1 MRDAPLTVLKGG
13 INRLRTKGGARA
25 DSLYDLLN
33 GYLTDDGTVHVRPG
47 SLRVATLDSTTRG
60 LTYFSGSR
68 HTFAA
73 AVVSVPTG
81 YTLHVLVHPEQDP
94 GEAVIP
100 IKTIHFAEPM
110 MGYLYVVEEFED
122 DSVWH
127 YWLQGSGAWTA
138 NTVYRE
144 GDIIFPTV
152 PNGIAYQATRSGP
165 PNPVWTANT
174 PRDVGD
180 IVEPTADNAN
190 GYYYTVVDTSG
201 ATPSS
206 GSTEPTWPAEDGAQ
220 VVESTDITPAA
231 ADTDA
236 IDPDSTPGSDVTDRY
251 GDPSRGFLVDG
262 L

>member
-25 DSLYDLLN
+25 DNLYDLLN
-33 GYLTDDGTVHVRPG
+33 GYLTEDGTVKVRPG
-47 SLRVATLDSTTRG
+47 SFLVAQLDSSTKG
-60 LTYFSGSR
+60 LTYFKGSR

-73 AVVSVPTG
+73 QTVAVPPG

-100 IKTIHFAEPM
+100 IKRIHFAEPFL
-110 MGYLYVVEEFED
+110 GYLYVVAEFED

-127 YWLQGSGAWTA
+127 YWLQGSASWQA
-138 NTVYRE
+138 NTVYFE

-152 PNGIAYQATRSGP
+152 LNGLAYQATRSAAS
-165 PNPVWTANT
+165 NPVWTPNT
-174 PRDVGD
+174 PRALGD
-180 IVEPTADNAN
+180 IVEPTAANAN

-206 GSTEPTWPAEDGAQ
+206 GSVEPTWPPEDGAQ
-220 VVESTDITPAA
+220 VVESTDITPVTT
-231 ADTDA
+231 DTDA
-236 IDPDSTPGSDVTDRY
+236 IDPTTTPGSDVTDRY
-251 GDPSRGFLVDG
+251 GSG